1 METVRVLIA
10 DELTLVRAGIRA
22 LLERIS
28 GVEVV
33 AEAGDGRE
41 ALQMART
48 HLPGV
53 VLTAVSLPAM
63 DGIELTARIAEELP
77 KVRVIVVSSY
87 TREEYVS
94 RALQSGAAGYIPK
107 TASTREMEQAIR
119 AAIRGETFLSPMIAK
134 DPKSDYA
141 RLMQGEHS
149 LLRKLTPRQQDA
161 LRLIAEGRSTR
172 EIAKELGISVKTVET
187 HRAQIMDR
195 LGVFDVVGLVRCAIR
210 AGLVKLGGGSS

>member
-1 METVRVLIA
+1 MRN
-10 DELTLVRAGIRA
+10 R
-22 LLERIS
+22 
-28 GVEVV
+28 
-33 AEAGDGRE
+33 
-41 ALQMART
+41 
-48 HLPGV
+48 H
-53 VLTAVSLPAM
+53 
-63 DGIELTARIAEELP
+63 
-77 KVRVIVVSSY
+77 
-87 TREEYVS
+87 
-94 RALQSGAAGYIPK
+94 PK
-107 TASTREMEQAIR
+107 TASPREMEQAIR

-149 LLRKLTPRQQDA
+149 LLRKLTPRQQDV

-210 AGLVKLGGGSS
+210 DGLVKLGGGLELSAENPSYPPLNQILRSEKGGTRCAA